1 MILSILL
8 ACYGDVGII
17 KREEETGQ
25 DVIVVTEAGDDTIVT
40 SEPASTSEPTF
51 EPSWEPS
58 GEPSFEQTER
68 SGITGYTYLRLR
80 QVACPA
86 CMGEIQEISIEFMA
100 NFHQPI
106 TDGHTTWISPQ
117 GQCTNNL
124 ISVSPSTVPI
134 SVGNSIN
141 VEGEYHYFSAN
152 PTSLGVYENNQ
163 LWESQLERD
172 MRYDVFTD
180 EGNYSFV
187 SSHGFDFIE
196 PYTMLWVDPLYAF
209 EAPIFRT
216 GALFTWGPTST
227 DSVFMITVAAYS
239 WDGSQFLG
247 YVTCTGP
254 DNGSM
259 TIPSQYLQSFQPG
272 SLAAIHLSRHK
283 IGLVETSINNS
294 YIETHM
300 EWEVVGTGTIY

>member
-8 ACYGDVGII
+8 SCYGDVGII
-17 KREEETGQ
+17 KRVEEETG
-25 DVIVVTEAGDDTIVT
+25 EAIGIG
-40 SEPASTSEPTF
+40 EPANDPPVVSSEPTNEPTW
-51 EPSWEPS
+51 EPSWEPA
-58 GEPSFEQTER
+58 GEPSYDPNQR
-68 SGITGYTYLRLR
+68 NGITGYTYLGLR

-86 CMGEIQEISIEFMA
+86 CMGESRGITINFMA
-100 NFHQPI
+100 EFHQPSS
-106 TDGHTTWISPQ
+106 DGHTSWIPNV
-117 GQCTNNL
+117 GECTNNL
-124 ISVSPSTVPI
+124 LPTTPSTVPI
-134 SVGNSIN
+134 SVGSSIN

-152 PTSLGVYENNQ
+152 ETSMGIYENNQ
-163 LWESQLERD
+163 IWESQLERD
-172 MRYDVFTD
+172 MRYDVYTQ

-216 GALFTWGPTST
+216 GAIFTWGPTST
-227 DSVFMITVAAYS
+227 DSIFMIMVVAYS
-239 WDGSQFLG
+239 WDGSQLLG
-247 YVTCTGP
+247 YAACVGP

-259 TIPSQYLQSFQPG
+259 TIPSYLLQGFQAG

-283 IGLVETSINNS
+283 IELVETNINNS

>member
-17 KREEETGQ
+17 KREEETK
-25 DVIVVTEAGDDTIVT
+25 DTSVTIVT
-40 SEPASTSEPTF
+40 TEPASSNEPTF
-51 EPSWEPS
+51 EPSWEPA
-58 GEPSFEQTER
+58 GEPSFEQNER
-68 SGITGYTYLRLR
+68 NGISGYTYLRLR

-86 CMGEIQEISIEFMA
+86 CMGESQEISIEFA
-100 NFHQPI
+100 ATFHQPSS
-106 TDGHTTWISPQ
+106 DGHTEWIPPN
-117 GQCTNNL
+117 GQCTTNL
-124 ISVSPSTVPI
+124 ISISPSTVPI
-134 SVGNSIN
+134 DVGPSLYI
-141 VEGEYHYFSAN
+141 EGEYHTFSAN
-152 PTSLGVYENNQ
+152 PVGFGIYENNQ
-163 LWESQLERD
+163 IWEPQLERD
-172 MRYDVFTD
+172 TRYDVFTD
-180 EGNYSFV
+180 AGDYSFI

-209 EAPIFRT
+209 AAPIYRS
-216 GALFTWGPTST
+216 GAVFTWGPTSA
-227 DSVFMITVAAYS
+227 DSIFMVTTAVYS

-259 TIPSQYLQSFQPG
+259 TIPTQYLQSFQAG
-272 SLAAIHLSRHK
+272 SLVAIHLSRHK
-283 IGLVETSINNS
+283 VEMVETSINNS

>member
-1 MILSILL
+1 M
-8 ACYGDVGII
+8 
-17 KREEETGQ
+17 KREDEVKDSATT
-25 DVIVVTEAGDDTIVT
+25 VVVTEPSDTQ
-40 SEPASTSEPTF
+40 PEPTF

-68 SGITGYTYLRLR
+68 NGVTGYTYLRLR

-86 CMGEIQEISIEFMA
+86 CVGESQQISIQFVA
-100 NFHQPI
+100 TFHQPI
-106 TDGHTTWISPQ
+106 TDSHTTWIPPE

-124 ISVSPSTVPI
+124 ISVVPSTVPI
-134 SVGNSIN
+134 DLGVDIY
-141 VEGEYHYFSAN
+141 VEGEYHTFTAN
-152 PTSLGVYENNQ
+152 SVGLGVYENNQ
-163 LWESQLERD
+163 IWESQLERD
-172 MRYDVFTD
+172 TRYDVYTD
-180 EGNYSFV
+180 EGDYSFV

-209 EAPIFRT
+209 EAPIYRT

-247 YVTCTGP
+247 YVTCMGA

-259 TIPSQYLQSFQPG
+259 TIPAQYLQSFQAG

-283 IGLVETSINNS
+283 VQMVETDINNS
-294 YIETHM
+294 YIESHM

>member
-8 ACYGDVGII
+8 GCYGDVSII
-17 KREEETGQ
+17 KREEEPKDSATTV
-25 DVIVVTEAGDDTIVT
+25 VITEPSDTQ
-40 SEPASTSEPTF
+40 PEPTF

-68 SGITGYTYLRLR
+68 NGISGYTYLKLR

-86 CMGEIQEISIEFMA
+86 CMGESQEISINFRA
-100 NFHQPI
+100 VFHQPSS
-106 TDGHTTWISPQ
+106 DGHTQWVPPN

-124 ISVSPSTVPI
+124 ISTSPSTVPI
-134 SVGNSIN
+134 DLGVDIY
-141 VEGEYHYFSAN
+141 VEGEYHTFTAN
-152 PTSLGVYENNQ
+152 SVGLGIYENNQ
-163 LWESQLERD
+163 IWESQLERD
-172 MRYDVFTD
+172 MRYDVFTN

-209 EAPIFRT
+209 EAPIFRS
-216 GALFTWGPTST
+216 GATFTWGPTSAN
-227 DSVFMITVAAYS
+227 SVFIITTAVYS

-247 YVTCTGP
+247 YVTCAGA

-259 TIPSQYLQSFQPG
+259 TIPAQYLQSFQAG
-272 SLAAIHLSRHK
+272 SLVAIHLARHK
-283 IGLVETSINNS
+283 IELVETDINNS

-300 EWEVVGTGTIY
+300 EWEVVGTGYLQ